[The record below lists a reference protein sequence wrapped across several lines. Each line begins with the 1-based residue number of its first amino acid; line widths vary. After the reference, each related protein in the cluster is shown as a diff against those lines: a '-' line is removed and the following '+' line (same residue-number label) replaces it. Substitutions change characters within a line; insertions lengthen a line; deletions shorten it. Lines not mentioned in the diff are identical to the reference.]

1 MLDIHNGKDHWR
13 VIKIGE
19 GEHDTAPEGIYQTY
33 HYVEQWRRR
42 FATFKDIPA
51 KTQEVVSVLSMCETG
66 GSIKGTGQKVSPD
79 TFWVDDKP
87 EILAEYEEEKRDP

>member
-19 GEHDTAPEGIYQTY
+19 GVEDDAETLIYKTY

-42 FATFKDIPA
+42 FNTFKDMPP

-66 GSIKGTGQKVSPD
+66 GSIKGTGQKVSHD

-87 EILAEYEEEKRDP
+87 EILEEYEEEKRD